1 MKQSKTIAAPED
13 GSADPSNRAFHR
25 LHDQYEHA
33 VAGFFARRGFAAE
46 EVRDLTQETFL
57 RVFKYIEDLRN
68 EAAEKRWLF
77 TVATNV
83 YRNELRRR
91 GTEKRSAIVG
101 SLDAAIEG
109 GHQVERTVLEPSP
122 SRQEALDDLLAAE
135 RRRLL
140 LQALDELPP
149 RMRQCTLMRLGQ
161 GRKYREI
168 AAALRIS
175 PETVKVQLHQAR
187 KRLALR
193 LGDRFTELEAVTAL
207 RSTESGGES

>member
-1 MKQSKTIAAPED
+1 MEQSKTIADYED
-13 GSADPSNRAFHR
+13 GPTDPSSQAFHR
-25 LHDQYEHA
+25 LHGRYEHA
-33 VAGFFARRGFAAE
+33 VAAFFVRRGFSTE

-57 RVFKYIEDLRN
+57 RVFKHIEEIRN

-91 GTEKRSAIVG
+91 GTEKRSAVVG

-109 GHQVERTVLEPSP
+109 GHQVERTVLERNP
-122 SRQEALDDLLAAE
+122 SRQEPLDDLLAAE
-135 RRRLL
+135 RRGLL

-149 RMRQCTLMRLGQ
+149 RMRQCALMRLGQ
-161 GRKYREI
+161 GRKYRDI
-168 AAALRIS
+168 AAALKIS

-193 LGDRFTELEAVTAL
+193 LGDHFTELEP
-207 RSTESGGES
+207 